1 MPKFCNKHEK
11 VSILASKVF
20 SVVQFYSKMT
30 MEFPSDRQPNE
41 QIMTSKEIDNVHV
54 ISNINCTNYY

>member
-1 MPKFCNKHEK
+1 
-11 VSILASKVF
+11 
-20 SVVQFYSKMT
+20 
-30 MEFPSDRQPNE
+30 MEFPSDRPMNQFDNSDRQPNE